1 MQTIT
6 CLFERIKKAFYLP
19 RRRGKKYCM
28 QQMESLVEYGSRR
41 VIITITAIFCALLEI
56 VDTTIVNV
64 ALNDMRGSL
73 GATLTEVA
81 WVITAYA
88 IGNVIIV
95 PMTSW
100 LSVQFGRRNY
110 FAASI
115 ILFTVCSFLCGNAS
129 GIWELVLF
137 RFLQGLG
144 GGALLVTS
152 QTIIT
157 ESYPPEKRSMAQAIY
172 GLGVIIGPTLG
183 PPLGGYI
190 VDHASW
196 PYIFYINIPI
206 GVIATLL
213 TLQFV
218 RSPKYGEKSTGS
230 DIDWLG
236 IGLLA
241 LTVGSLQYVLE
252 KGQDDDWFNSSAIL
266 YLAVAAFLGLFFF
279 IWRETSFK
287 NPIVELRVL
296 KNGNLR
302 VGTILSF
309 IMGFGLYGS
318 TFIIPLYTQSIL
330 GWTAQQAGML
340 MVPAAL
346 TTAVMMPMIGK
357 LLQKGV
363 PQQYLVA
370 GGMLLFSIFTF
381 WGYFIL
387 TPDTDSD
394 AFFWM
399 LIVRG
404 LGMGMLFI
412 PITALSLST
421 LKGQQIGQGAAFT
434 GMMRQ
439 LGGSFGVA
447 LITTFMARQNMVHRS
462 DLVSKL
468 DVSNPAVQQRVQALQ
483 HSFINK
489 GMNADVALKSSY
501 SSLDHMVTK
510 QAAVLSY
517 MDVFFY
523 LGLIFLICVPFV
535 IMVKGNKAKKIDL
548 GEAMH

>member
-1 MQTIT
+1 
-6 CLFERIKKAFYLP
+6 LLP
-19 RRRGKKYCM
+19 
-28 QQMESLVEYGSRR
+28 QQNLLVEYGARR

-64 ALNDMRGSL
+64 ALNDMRGNL
-73 GATLTEVA
+73 GATLNEVG

-100 LSVQFGRRNY
+100 LSQQFGRRNY

-115 ILFTVCSFLCGNAS
+115 ILFTVCSYLCGNAT
-129 GIWELVLF
+129 GIWELVAF
-137 RFLQGLG
+137 RFIQGLG

-157 ESYPPEKRSMAQAIY
+157 ESYPPEKRGMAQAIY

-190 VDHASW
+190 VDHFSW

-218 RSPKYGEKSTGS
+218 RSPKYGEKRSLGE
-230 DIDWLG
+230 IDFLG
-236 IGLLA
+236 IAFLA
-241 LTVGSLQYVLE
+241 IAVGSLQYVLE
-252 KGQDDDWFNSSAIL
+252 RGHEEDWFNSTTIIILAIT
-266 YLAVAAFLGLFFF
+266 AFLGLYFF
-279 IWRETSFK
+279 IWRELVAEH
-287 NPIVELRVL
+287 PIVELRVL

-302 VGTILSF
+302 IGTILSF
-309 IMGFGLYGS
+309 ILGFGLYGS
-318 TFIIPLYTQSIL
+318 TFIIPLYTQSTL
-330 GWTAQQAGML
+330 GWTAQQSGAL
-340 MVPAAL
+340 MIPAAL
-346 TTAVMMPMIGK
+346 TTAFMMPIIGM
-357 LLQKGV
+357 LLQKGM

-370 GGMLLFSIFTF
+370 LGMLLFFGYSF
-381 WGYFIL
+381 WGYKIL
-387 TPDTDSD
+387 TPDTGAD

-399 LIVRG
+399 LLLRG
-404 LGMGMLFI
+404 FAMGMLFI
-412 PITALSLST
+412 PITTLSLST

-447 LITTFMARQNMVHRS
+447 TITTFLSRQNMVHRNN
-462 DLVSKL
+462 LIGHL
-468 DVSNPAVQQRVQALQ
+468 DVNNYNVQQRVTAMQ
-483 HSFINK
+483 HSFITK
-489 GMNADVALKSSY
+489 GIAPDVALKDAY
-501 SSLDHMVTK
+501 KSLEFAVTK

-517 MDVFFY
+517 MDVFLY
-523 LGLIFLICVPFV
+523 LGIMFLICVPF
-535 IMVKGNKAKKIDL
+535 MLLVKGNKQKRVDL
-548 GEAMH
+548 SEAMH

>member
-1 MQTIT
+1 
-6 CLFERIKKAFYLP
+6 
-19 RRRGKKYCM
+19 M
-28 QQMESLVEYGSRR
+28 QQMESLVEFGPRR
-41 VIITITAIFCALLEI
+41 VIITITAILCTLLEI

-64 ALNDMRGSL
+64 ALNNMRGTLS
-73 GATLTEVA
+73 ATLTEVG
-81 WVITAYA
+81 WVVTAYA

-100 LSVQFGRRNY
+100 MAQQFGRRNY

-115 ILFTVCSFLCGNAS
+115 ILFTVCSFLCGNAT
-129 GIWELVLF
+129 GIWELVIF
-137 RFLQGLG
+137 RFLQGIG

-157 ESYPPEKRSMAQAIY
+157 ESYPPEKRGMAQAIY

-190 VDHASW
+190 VEHSSW
-196 PYIFYINIPI
+196 PNIFYINIPLGI
-206 GVIATLL
+206 IALLL

-218 RSPKYGEKSTGS
+218 RSPKYAEKSAVR

-241 LTVGSLQYVLE
+241 VTVGSLQYVLE
-252 KGQDDDWFNSSAIL
+252 KGQDDDWFSSSTIVTLAIT
-266 YLAVAAFLGLFFF
+266 AFLGLYFF
-279 IWRETSFK
+279 IWRELTAK
-287 NPIVELRVL
+287 KPIVELRVL

-318 TFIIPLYTQSIL
+318 TFIIPLYTQSVL

-346 TTAVMMPMIGK
+346 TTAVMMPIIGT

-370 GGMLLFSIFTF
+370 GGFILFSVFTF
-381 WGYFIL
+381 WGYVIL
-387 TPDTDSD
+387 TPDTNADD
-394 AFFWM
+394 FFWM

-404 LGMGMLFI
+404 VGMGMLFI
-412 PITALSLST
+412 PITTLSLST

-439 LGGSFGVA
+439 LGGSFGIA
-447 LITTFMARQNMVHRS
+447 LITTFLSRQNVVHRT

-468 DVSNPAVQQRVQALQ
+468 DVNSPMVQQRVMGIQQALI
-483 HSFINK
+483 SK
-489 GMNADVALKSSY
+489 GKAANEALKSSY
-501 SSLDHMVTK
+501 AALDGMVSK

-517 MDVFFY
+517 MDVFLY
-523 LGLIFLICVPFV
+523 LGILFLICVPFV
-535 IMVKGNKAKKIDL
+535 IMVKGNKKKKLDL
-548 GEAMH
+548 AEAMH

>member
-1 MQTIT
+1 
-6 CLFERIKKAFYLP
+6 
-19 RRRGKKYCM
+19 M
-28 QQMESLVEYGSRR
+28 QQQGSLVEYGSRR
-41 VIITITAIFCALLEI
+41 VIITITAIVCALLEI

-64 ALNDMRGSL
+64 ALNDMRGNL
-73 GATLTEVA
+73 GATMSEVG

-100 LSVQFGRRNY
+100 LSQQFGRRNY

-115 ILFTVCSFLCGNAS
+115 ILFTVCSYLCGNAT
-129 GIWELVLF
+129 GIWELVIF
-137 RFLQGLG
+137 RFLQGCG

-157 ESYPPEKRSMAQAIY
+157 ESYPPEKRGMAQAIY
-172 GLGVIIGPTLG
+172 GLGVIVGPTLG

-190 VDHASW
+190 VDHFSW
-196 PYIFYINIPI
+196 PYIFYINIPL
-206 GVIATLL
+206 GVIAALL

-218 RSPKYGEKSTGS
+218 RSPKYQEKSHS
-230 DIDWLG
+230 RDIDWFG
-236 IGLLA
+236 IAFLA
-241 LTVGSLQYVLE
+241 IAVGSLQYVLE
-252 KGQDDDWFNSSAIL
+252 RGQEEDWFNNSWIVFFCIT
-266 YLAVAAFLGLFFF
+266 AVLGFFFF
-279 IWRETSFK
+279 IWRELTFR

-302 VGTILSF
+302 IGTILSF
-309 IMGFGLYGS
+309 ILGFGLYGS
-318 TFIIPLYTQSIL
+318 TFIIPLYTQASL
-330 GWTAQQAGML
+330 GWTAQQSGML

-346 TTAVMMPMIGK
+346 TTAFMMPIIGRM
-357 LLQKGV
+357 LQKGV
-363 PQQYLVA
+363 KQQYLVA
-370 GGMLLFSIFTF
+370 LGMFLFFIYSL
-381 WGYFIL
+381 WGYKIM
-387 TPDTDSD
+387 TPDTPRE

-412 PITALSLST
+412 PITTLSLST

-447 LITTFMARQNMVHRS
+447 TITTFLSIRNAVHRS

-468 DVSNPAVQQRVQALQ
+468 DVNNPVVQQRVTALQ
-483 HSFINK
+483 RNFIGK
-489 GMNADVALKSSY
+489 GMPSNLAHGAAQKVLDY
-501 SSLDHMVTK
+501 SVMK
-510 QAAVLSY
+510 QSAVLSY
-517 MDVFFY
+517 MEAFLY
-523 LGLIFLICVPFV
+523 LGIMFLICIPFV
-535 IMVKGNKAKKIDL
+535 LFVRARKSHAKMDL
-548 GEAMH
+548 SEALH